1 MKSKAMIESQGG
13 GAEHKFSLKGFTLAE
28 VLITL
33 GVIGVVAAITLP
45 SLIKKYEEKV
55 LLTKAK
61 KDYAVINQLLL
72 TMKQKAE
79 TTVYSD
85 IFTRDKTNVM
95 LIEEMLPLLNG
106 AERCNPKR
114 CKTIYIKGNTP
125 RLVNGKYFQTAVIL
139 NNNSIRLKDG
149 ARVEVSN
156 FVNTTND
163 FRGGCTWHTG
173 SYQVS
178 DENGFLKYDNDG
190 NPVMFPGALQY
201 RCGQIVFDTNG
212 EKEPNQLGRD
222 AFMITIN
229 DKNLEASLLTELL
242 RTEKFTYV
250 DHKLGDEPK

>member
-1 MKSKAMIESQGG
+1 MNFRGG

-45 SLIKKYEEKV
+45 PLIKKYEEKV

-95 LIEEMLPLLNG
+95 LVEEMLPLLNG
-106 AERCNPKR
+106 AERCNSKR
-114 CKTIYIKGNTP
+114 CKNILIKANTP
-125 RLVNGKYFQTAVIL
+125 RIVNGKYFHIAGIS
-139 NNNSIRLKDG
+139 NNNSIRLNDG
-149 ARVEVSN
+149 ARIEVTN

-173 SYQVS
+173 SYQES

-190 NPVMFPGALQY
+190 NPVMFPGAL
-201 RCGQIVFDTNG
+201 RHDCGAIVFDTNG

-242 RTEKFTYV
+242 RTEIFTYV